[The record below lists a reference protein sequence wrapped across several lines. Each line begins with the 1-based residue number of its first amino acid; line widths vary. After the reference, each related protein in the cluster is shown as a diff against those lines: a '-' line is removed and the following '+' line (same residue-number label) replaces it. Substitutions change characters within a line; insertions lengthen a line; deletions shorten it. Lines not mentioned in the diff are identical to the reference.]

1 MIRNGKA
8 KWQKGW
14 FCPMQ
19 KKKNRQSHHGAHH
32 CGARRHGG
40 FWAFSQ
46 RDAAPAALGTE
57 YHIQELNDN
66 VLTEPGQE
74 LTCTITIRCD
84 TVLQSLDSLR
94 EEKLPMSRATA

>member
-1 MIRNGKA
+1 
-8 KWQKGW
+8 
-14 FCPMQ
+14 MQ
-19 KKKNRQSHHGAHH
+19 KKKIANLIMVLIIAMLAAG
-32 CGARRHGG
+32 GG

-57 YHIQELNDN
+57 YHIQKLNDN
-66 VLTEPGQE
+66 ALTEPGQE

-94 EEKLPMSRATA
+94 EEKLPYVPRDGVMLPDEKKQSL